1 LSSYIL
7 QEPVDALVMSN
18 GKIQVDGAPDRL
30 LTLSQVAEQA
40 SPNNCPKD
48 MEPGLEITYYFRCS
62 HMTYAH
68 GATVVEV
75 EVDTDTGAVT
85 PKHIW
90 IVYDVGTAINPRM
103 VAGQVE
109 GGAAQGLG
117 GALLEAFEYDDAGQ
131 LLSGS
136 FMDYLVPTS
145 SEVPPLHL
153 KRLHRSLSSLNPLGA
168 KGAGECGIAGMG
180 GATANAVADAL
191 GEAGRKVNTLPMTP
205 ERVWTWLKAET
216 AYQSEK

>member
-1 LSSYIL
+1 MLF
-7 QEPVDALVMSN
+7 
-18 GKIQVDGAPDRL
+18 R
-30 LTLSQVAEQA
+30 SQVAEQA
-40 SPNNCPKD
+40 SPNNCPPD
-48 MEPGLEITYYFRCS
+48 MEPGLDITHYFRCR

-90 IVYDVGTAINPRM
+90 VVYDVGTAINPRM

-109 GGAAQGLG
+109 GGAVQGLG
-117 GALLEAFEYDDAGQ
+117 GALLEAFEYDDGGQ

-136 FMDYLVPTS
+136 FIDYLLPTAA
-145 SEVPPLHL
+145 EVPPLHL
-153 KRLHRSLSSLNPLGA
+153 KQLQRSLSSLNPLGA

-180 GATANAVADAL
+180 GAIANAVADAL
-191 GEAGRKVNTLPMTP
+191 GEAGHQVNTLPMTP
-205 ERVWTWLKAET
+205 ERVWKWLQAET
-216 AYQSEK
+216 PFQGEKQWYSNKA